1 MGAVLEKLRSA
12 FFSSKMEIALVGL
25 ENAGKT
31 TFVNY
36 LNVGRHLEE
45 APTVGMNV
53 KVLKKGGVTL
63 KVWDIGGQKQYRS
76 EWARYT
82 RGCNVIAFV
91 IDTQS
96 PQTLHVAKK
105 ELHQLL
111 EDRELSRLPLLVL
124 ANKIDLGPKISEQE
138 LIRGLNLDY
147 VVDNP
152 WVVIPISAKNGANI
166 DKVHN
171 ALQQRC
177 EHRRLQL
184 HLLPR
189 PLCLT
194 ALPLCCADLQ
204 ALDFLIKQGKK

>member
-1 MGAVLEKLRSA
+1 MGAVLEKLRDV
-12 FFSSKMEIALVGL
+12 FFSSKMEIVLVGL
-25 ENAGKT
+25 ENSGKT

-53 KVLKKGGVTL
+53 KVMKKGGVTL

-91 IDTQS
+91 VDTQT

-111 EDRELSRLPLLVL
+111 EDRELAVSHHMHACPHPRPLHLMHSTNPSRAVSVAGEQKLPLLVL

-166 DKVHN
+166 DK
-171 ALQQRC
+171 
-177 EHRRLQL
+177 
-184 HLLPR
+184 
-189 PLCLT
+189 
-194 ALPLCCADLQ
+194 
-204 ALDFLIKQGKK
+204 ALDFLIKASKK

>member
-1 MGAVLEKLRSA
+1 MGAVLDKLRDV
-12 FFSSKMEIALVGL
+12 FFSSKMEIVLVGL
-25 ENAGKT
+25 ENSGKT

-53 KVLKKGGVTL
+53 KVMKKGGVTL

-91 IDTQS
+91 VDTQT

-111 EDRELSRLPLLVL
+111 EDRELAVSRQTHTQHTLSTHTRQHAPTHCSAVLPSSRVCALPLLRPAAVRG
-124 ANKIDLGPKISEQE
+124 AEAASAGAGQQDRPGP
-138 LIRGLNLDY
+138 
-147 VVDNP
+147 
-152 WVVIPISAKNGANI
+152 
-166 DKVHN
+166 
-171 ALQQRC
+171 
-177 EHRRLQL
+177 
-184 HLLPR
+184 
-189 PLCLT
+189 
-194 ALPLCCADLQ
+194 
-204 ALDFLIKQGKK
+204 

>member
-1 MGAVLEKLRSA
+1 MGAVLDKLRDV
-12 FFSSKMEIALVGL
+12 FFSSKMEIVLVGL
-25 ENAGKT
+25 ENSGKT

-53 KVLKKGGVTL
+53 KVMKKGGVTL

-91 IDTQS
+91 VDTQT

-111 EDRELSRLPLLVL
+111 EDRELAVS
-124 ANKIDLGPKISEQE
+124 S
-138 LIRGLNLDY
+138 
-147 VVDNP
+147 
-152 WVVIPISAKNGANI
+152 SST
-166 DKVHN
+166 
-171 ALQQRC
+171 QQREPKHC
-177 EHRRLQL
+177 SARTRAELSEL
-184 HLLPR
+184 S
-189 PLCLT
+189 
-194 ALPLCCADLQ
+194 
-204 ALDFLIKQGKK
+204 